1 MLQSAGK
8 SHGYRRSDCSQRT
21 HRNARSPSPGGFGAG
36 DHKRAILGN
45 RRRPRSRST
54 PHESHDDH
62 RRPGPPSNPGTGR
75 QSYSCDSR
83 WAELSPRT
91 PLHNVRSVADALP
104 LLQWQAARTPPPQ
117 WVRVVGGWSEFS
129 SLSDGC
135 RHFMRSTGSAGYTG
149 FRAASLR
156 PCVAER
162 CRAAG
167 RWIHEGY
174 PGPVSRAD

>member
-1 MLQSAGK
+1 MATADLIV
-8 SHGYRRSDCSQRT
+8 
-21 HRNARSPSPGGFGAG
+21 RNARIATLDHHRPEASAQAITNGRFSAIGDDRAVAAHRTSRTTIIDAQARRVIPALVDSHIHVIRGGLNY
-36 DHKRAILGN
+36 HL
-45 RRRPRSRST
+45 
-54 PHESHDDH
+54 EL
-62 RRPGPPSNPGTGR
+62 
-75 QSYSCDSR
+75 R
-83 WAELSPRT
+83 WD
-91 PLHNVRSVADALP
+91 NVRSVADALP

-167 RWIHEGY
+167 RWIHEAY